1 MCKLFVGFSAGDCCN
16 VNEPSVATLN
26 EDRYTI
32 LLVVCYQA

>member
-26 EDRYTI
+26 ELSI
-32 LLVVCYQA
+32 LMSPNEFV